1 MRVTHAQGSKPDPA
15 ASDRAK
21 KDPTPDPRPPVPG
34 PRPRKHYRTIQ
45 LLRFFRFF
53 RLYDLC
59 A

>member
-21 KDPTPDPRPPVPG
+21 KDPTPG
-34 PRPRKHYRTIQ
+34 PREHYRTIQ
-45 LLRFFRFF
+45 LLRFFRFC